1 MYVCSTASIPIAA
14 SLVAKGVSPGAA
26 FVFLMVGPAM
36 NAMSLTTVAA
46 LVGRKAAAAY
56 VAVIVIGAILCGIA
70 INLVPNALPA
80 TSVTVAAGHSLSA
93 VHWAS
98 AAFLA
103 AMIAYNLVRPVGMGH
118 SKCSCRAGWENHEAI

>member
-1 MYVCSTASIPIAA
+1 MKRCKEDVTALQLRLKKIVGQ
-14 SLVAKGVSPGAA
+14 LNGVQKMLEADAPCEDIITQ
-26 FVFLMVGPAM
+26 M

-56 VAVIVIGAILCGIA
+56 VAVIVVGAILCGIA
-70 INLVPNALPA
+70 INLVSDALPA
-80 TSVTVAAGHSLSA
+80 TSAIASAGHSLSA

-118 SKCSCRAGWENHEAI
+118 HK

>member
-1 MYVCSTASIPIAA
+1 
-14 SLVAKGVSPGAA
+14 
-26 FVFLMVGPAM
+26 MVGPAM

-80 TSVTVAAGHSLSA
+80 TSVTAAAGHSLSA

-103 AMIAYNLVRPVGMGH
+103 AMIACNLVRPVGWGTVNVLVERDGKTVKRFELVED
-118 SKCSCRAGWENHEAI
+118 SE

>member
-1 MYVCSTASIPIAA
+1 MPVMAIVGFPMYVCSTASIPIAA

-56 VAVIVIGAILCGIA
+56 VAVIIIGAIICGITV
-70 INLVPNALPA
+70 NLIPNALSA
-80 TSVTVAAGHSLSA
+80 TASAASGGHALSA
-93 VHWAS
+93 VHWAT
-98 AAFLA
+98 ALFLA
-103 AMIAYNLVRPVGMGH
+103 AMMIYNLARPVGMGH
-118 SKCSCRAGWENHEAI
+118 KR

>member
-1 MYVCSTASIPIAA
+1 MKDILI
-14 SLVAKGVSPGAA
+14 A
-26 FVFLMVGPAM
+26 FVHVFA
-36 NAMSLTTVAA
+36 
-46 LVGRKAAAAY
+46 
-56 VAVIVIGAILCGIA
+56 IGAILCGIA

-80 TSVTVAAGHSLSA
+80 TSAIASAVHSLSV

-118 SKCSCRAGWENHEAI
+118 SKCSAH